1 MNKKS
6 ILILIVFCFSGCKFW
21 AKNQEVINMQDFN
34 RIVNGKFK
42 DVDDVVN
49 IFPKSSADVE
59 KRVELAKDMVTK
71 DLEKILKIKSEERT
85 FENTPLALDRLEGR
99 FGVAANG
106 IESLE
111 MVSPDDKI
119 RNACH
124 DAAIKLSEFAVD
136 AFMNRDIYKAFKEY
150 IDGENIKK
158 ANLDSEEQC
167 FLEKRMRDFKR
178 QGFDLPEKD
187 FEEVKAIQKEIS
199 KLGLEF
205 DKNVNT
211 DKSFITV
218 EEKDLKGLEKDFIE
232 NLKKD
237 DDGRYILTCDYPIYF
252 EVMQHCSVVDT
263 RKNLNHIFTNRAYPQ
278 NIDLLNSI
286 IKKRDQLAKKLGFQ
300 SFTHLNLDSQMVKTP
315 QRAQEFLSGLIKKAM
330 IKTDKEFAE
339 LIKELPEG
347 VELDENGKMNPWD
360 FSYVTACYKKK
371 LFQVDEREIAKY
383 FPVQNTLEK
392 IFEIYQKFLN
402 LEFKFVD
409 NVKDLWHQDVKVV
422 EVFDKSNNELRGT
435 LFLDLYPRDN
445 KYGHACMMD
454 IVSTT
459 KIKNK
464 ETGKYEVTPTVIVVV
479 GNFPKATKDKPALL
493 KHDDVETFF
502 HEFGHAM
509 HGLLGRTEMNSF
521 SGTNVK
527 RDFVEMPSQM
537 FEEWL
542 WDKEILKDVSKHY
555 QTGESLPNDLIDKK
569 IALKKFDSGN
579 YVTRQ
584 VWLSFIALD
593 CFLQGEQKD
602 TNEIIKNLHEK
613 YIKNIRF
620 NPESHFQA
628 SFGHLI
634 GYGAKYYGYMWSRV
648 FALDM
653 FDKVKKHGLL
663 NYEIGEELIDK
674 VLGKG
679 GSVDPD
685 ILLKN
690 FLGREP
696 NQDAFLKEYGIV

>member
-1 MNKKS
+1 MNKKGAF
-6 ILILIVFCFSGCKFW
+6 ILILLCFSGCKFW
-21 AKNQEVINMQDFN
+21 AKDQEAIKMQDFN
-34 RIVNGKFK
+34 QIVNGKFK

-71 DLEKILKIKSEERT
+71 DLDGILKIKSEERT
-85 FENTPLALDRLEGR
+85 FENTPLALDKLEAR
-99 FGVAANG
+99 FSVATNG

-111 MVSPDDKI
+111 MISPNDET

-124 DAAIKLSEFAVD
+124 DAAIKLREFAVD
-136 AFMNRDIYKAFKEY
+136 EFMNRDIYKAVKEY

-158 ANLDSEEQC
+158 ANLNSEEQY
-167 FLEKRMRDFKR
+167 FLEKSMRDFKR
-178 QGFDLPEKD
+178 QGFNLPEKD
-187 FEEVKAIQKEIS
+187 FEEVKAIQRDIS

-211 DKSFITV
+211 DKSFIVV

-237 DDGRYILTCDYPIYF
+237 DDGKYILTCDYPIYF
-252 EVMQHCSVVDT
+252 EVMQHCSVADT

-315 QRAQEFLSGLIKKAM
+315 QRAQEFLSGLLKKTM

-339 LIKELPEG
+339 LIKELPES
-347 VELDENGKMNPWD
+347 VELDEDGKMNPWD
-360 FSYVTACYKKK
+360 MSYVKACYKKK
-371 LFQVDEREIAKY
+371 HFKVDEREIAKY

-409 NVKDLWHQDVKVV
+409 NVKDLWHEDVKVV
-422 EVFDKSNNELRGT
+422 EVFDKINNELRGT

-454 IVSTT
+454 IVETT
-459 KIKNK
+459 RRKNK
-464 ETGKYEVTPTVIVVV
+464 EAGEYKSTPAVIVVV
-479 GNFPKATKDKPALL
+479 GNFPKATKEKPALL
-493 KHDDVETFF
+493 KHSDVETFF

-542 WDKEILKDVSKHY
+542 WDKNILKDVSKHY
-555 QTGESLPNDLIDKK
+555 QTGEKLPDDLIDKK
-569 IALKKFDSGN
+569 IALKKFDSGFF
-579 YVTRQ
+579 VTRQ
-584 VWLSFIALD
+584 AWLSFIALD

-613 YIKNIRF
+613 YITNIRF
-620 NPESHFQA
+620 NPESHFQS
-628 SFGHLI
+628 SFSHLI

-663 NYEIGEELIDK
+663 NYEMGEELINK

-685 ILLKN
+685 ILLID